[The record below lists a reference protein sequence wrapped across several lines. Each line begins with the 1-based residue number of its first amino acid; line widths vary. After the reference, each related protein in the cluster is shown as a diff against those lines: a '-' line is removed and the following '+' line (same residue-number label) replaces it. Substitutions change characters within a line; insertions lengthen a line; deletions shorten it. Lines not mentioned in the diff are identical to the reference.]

1 MVVLMGLIMP
11 VLAMSFSV
19 VVRSLPQADART
31 DDSRSLLNLTTWLA
45 RDVSSTREDGFFVGT
60 SGPLG
65 GCLATSLPPASINLT
80 ELHWRETLGTT
91 RNFVVNY
98 RFVSTAPGKGV
109 IYRYSC
115 LLGQAASSLKMTPEM
130 NTVSSAG
137 PLSPAPVQITLAPTT
152 MDNGSPGNKGLQ
164 FVVLIYDDNGV
175 QRELLSLDATT
186 TNVVTALPL
195 APGAPNPDLNV
206 PPVASN
212 LSMSVVAGASKT
224 VALPVIDDDVV
235 FTTFPSGVPLGWNV
249 YAAGTTVEVTP
260 DPLAL
265 PGMYTIDYTVT
276 DPFGEVASAQIIVT
290 VSAVA
295 LNLPPTATAANINA
309 SKGQPVVAN
318 LIFSDPEGEILTP
331 VLGPV
336 PAGWTATVS
345 GNQVTITPSATAT
358 NTTTIPY
365 TVTDSA
371 GGSAMSQIT
380 VSVCTV
386 SLVSITPASATVV
399 VRSNGNL
406 TGDIVVQIA
415 TNGACS
421 ALVLGF
427 LPNTSVV
434 ESTESFNASNSVMIR
449 RNSPYA
455 WTRPAA
461 GVPRLVRLNVRQGAN
476 GPVELFTTLTTTR

>member
-45 RDVSSTREDGFFVGT
+45 RDVSSTREDGFFVGA

-65 GCLATSLPPASINLT
+65 GCLATSLPSASINLA

-206 PPVASN
+206 PPVANN
-212 LSMSVVAGASKT
+212 LSMTVVAGAAKT
-224 VALPVIDDDVV
+224 DPLPASDSNGDVLFTV
-235 FTTFPSGVPLGWNV
+235 FPTGVPVGWNV
-249 YAAGTTVEVTP
+249 YATGTVVEVTP
-260 DPLAL
+260 DPAAP
-265 PGMYTIDYTVT
+265 PGMYAIDYSVI
-276 DPFGEVASAQIIVT
+276 DPFGEVANAQIIVT

-295 LNLPPTATAANINA
+295 VNQQPTATAANINA

-318 LIFSDPEGEILTP
+318 LIFSDPEGEVLTP
-331 VLGPV
+331 VLDPADI
-336 PAGWTATVS
+336 PAGWGATVS
-345 GNQVTITPSATAT
+345 GSQVTITPSATAT
-358 NTTTIPY
+358 GTTIIDY

-371 GGSAMSQIT
+371 GGSATSQIT

-386 SLVSITPASATVV
+386 SIVSITPASASVV
-399 VRSNGNL
+399 VRSNGDL
-406 TGDIVVQIA
+406 TSDIVVQIA

-421 ALVLGF
+421 ALVLDRG
-427 LPNTSVV
+427 
-434 ESTESFNASNSVMIR
+434 
-449 RNSPYA
+449 
-455 WTRPAA
+455 
-461 GVPRLVRLNVRQGAN
+461 
-476 GPVELFTTLTTTR
+476 

>member
-1 MVVLMGLIMP
+1 MGLIMP

-45 RDVSSTREDGFFVGT
+45 RDVSSTREDGFFVGA

-65 GCLATSLPPASINLT
+65 GCLATSLPSASINLA

-206 PPVASN
+206 PPVAN
-212 LSMSVVAGASKT
+212 DLSMTVVAGTSHT
-224 VALPVIDDDVV
+224 EPALPASDANGDVL

-249 YAAGTTVEVTP
+249 YVTGISVEVTP

-265 PGMYTIDYTVT
+265 PGVYAIDYTVT
-276 DPFGEVASAQIIVT
+276 DPFGEVANARIFVT
-290 VSAVA
+290 ISAVA
-295 LNLPPTATAANINA
+295 LNLPPTATAANING

-318 LIFSDPEGEILTP
+318 LVFSDPEGEILTP
-331 VLGPV
+331 VLGPL

-358 NTTTIPY
+358 GTSTIPY

-371 GGSAMSQIT
+371 GGSATSQIT

-386 SLVSITPASATVV
+386 SLVSITPASASVV

-406 TGDIVVQIA
+406 TSDIIVQIA

-427 LPNTSVV
+427 LPNASLV
-434 ESTESFNASNSVMIR
+434 ESTESFNASDSVMIR